1 MSGPPVI
8 EVEALRFHYPRRA
21 ASVLELDRFEIAAGE
36 RILLAGGSGSGKS
49 TLLSLLAGVLLASYG
64 AVRLLGC
71 DWREIAPATRDRR
84 RADHIGYVF
93 QQFNLLGWMTA
104 IDNVVLG
111 SAFSE
116 SRTARALGGW
126 GSLER
131 AAREALE
138 RMQLP
143 ASRWQTRGAELSVGE
158 QQRVA
163 AARALIGR
171 PDLIL
176 ADEPTSALDEPLRDA
191 FIEALLAASDEAG
204 CALLLVSHDR
214 ALEPCFAR
222 CVRLNTHSGGS
233 ASGAVPA
240 R

>member
-1 MSGPPVI
+1 MSEPLVI
-8 EVEALRFHYPRRA
+8 ELEALRFGYA
-21 ASVLELDRFEIAAGE
+21 GQQSNAIELDRFEIAAGE
-36 RILLAGGSGSGKS
+36 RVLLEGGSGSGKS
-49 TLLSLLAGVLLASYG
+49 TLLSLLAGVLLASSG
-64 AVRLLGC
+64 SIRLLGC
-71 DWREIAPATRDRR
+71 DWREIAPAARDRR

-104 IDNVVLG
+104 VDNVVLG
-111 SAFSE
+111 CAFSE
-116 SRTARALGGW
+116 SRTARALGDW
-126 GSLER
+126 GSLEE

-143 ASRWQTRGAELSVGE
+143 ASRWPARGAELSVGE

-171 PDLIL
+171 PALIL

-191 FIEALLAASDEAG
+191 FIDALLAATDEAG

-222 CVRLNTHSGGS
+222 VVRLNARSGGS
-233 ASGAVPA
+233 ATGDPPT

>member
-8 EVEALRFHYPRRA
+8 EVEALRFHYPREPA
-21 ASVLELDRFEIAAGE
+21 NVLDLARFEIAAGE
-36 RILLAGGSGSGKS
+36 RVLLAGGSGSGKS
-49 TLLSLLAGVLLASYG
+49 TLLSLLAGVLLASSG

-71 DWREIAPATRDRR
+71 DWREIAPAARDRR
-84 RADHIGYVF
+84 RTDHIGYVF

-104 IDNVVLG
+104 VDNVVLG
-111 SAFSE
+111 CAFSE
-116 SRTARALGGW
+116 SRTASAVGDW
-126 GSLER
+126 GSLEQ

-138 RMQLP
+138 TMQLP
-143 ASRWQTRGAELSVGE
+143 ASRWQARGAELSVGE

-171 PDLIL
+171 PALIL

-191 FIEALLAASDEAG
+191 FIEALLAATDGAG

-222 CVRLNTHSGGS
+222 CVRLNAHS
-233 ASGAVPA
+233 AKAAAGAVLT